1 MDKINRIQNRKKTT
15 TNNEERLRKGAILQ
29 PARPGRAFK
38 GLGSATRYCRKDS
51 IGDSF
56 VQPDSFYS
64 ASPNGIS

>member
-38 GLGSATRYCRKDS
+38 GLGVAKRCCRRDS
-51 IGDSF
+51 ISDNF
-56 VQPDSFYS
+56 VQ
-64 ASPNGIS
+64 GRKT